1 MQNRTAS
8 PSNSYDSSSDYSSE
22 EEQERQMAEPE
33 PEPSTSSEAPFS
45 TQTPARVPPLG
56 IGKLNLT
63 HSQTSAPAQARST
76 HAYRPAAHPWHPSRG
91 RCKQPA
97 A

>member
-1 MQNRTAS
+1 
-8 PSNSYDSSSDYSSE
+8 
-22 EEQERQMAEPE
+22 MAE

-63 HSQTSAPAQARST
+63 HTQPSGPAQARGSHPRAPHDGSP
-76 HAYRPAAHPWHPSRG
+76 HAAAAGSPLPDQVFRDAS
-91 RCKQPA
+91 
-97 A
+97 

>member
-1 MQNRTAS
+1 
-8 PSNSYDSSSDYSSE
+8 
-22 EEQERQMAEPE
+22 MAE

-63 HSQTSAPAQARST
+63 HTQPSGPAQACGS
-76 HAYRPAAHPWHPSRG
+76 HAHP
-91 RCKQPA
+91 PA
-97 A
+97 PHEGSPHAAAASSLLPHQIFPNAS